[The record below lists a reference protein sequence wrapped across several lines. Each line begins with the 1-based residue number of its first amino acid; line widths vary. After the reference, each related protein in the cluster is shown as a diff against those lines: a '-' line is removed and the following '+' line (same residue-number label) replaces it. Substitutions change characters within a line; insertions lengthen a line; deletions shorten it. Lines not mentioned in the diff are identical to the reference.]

1 MAEEVDEKARRKQL
15 ARDCDRRLSGSRP
28 RTMREMLDAIAEAP
42 VDLDQLTDQY
52 LDGPI
57 TLLEERVAALLGK
70 PAACFFPTGTMAQQV
85 ALRCW
90 AGRTG
95 NPTVALHPASHPEV
109 HENYAYSTLTGLR
122 AVWPTTQP
130 RQPTPDEVRDIAEPY
145 GTLMLELPLRE
156 PGYLLPTWDDLVAI
170 VGHARDRG
178 ARVHFDGARLWEST
192 VYLGQDLATV
202 AALADTVYVSFY
214 KTLGS
219 LAGAA
224 LVGPADVMTEARVWR
239 RRYGGHMF
247 QQWPS
252 AVMAMAGLDRI
263 LPRIPSYVEHARVVA
278 EALAQVP
285 GARVYPAPPHTHE
298 FQLCL
303 PYPAERLNEAALAL
317 AEEEKTWFA
326 YGFSDRVPTGS
337 AVAEI
342 SITEDGLLW
351 SADDVIRVATSLIN
365 RAAA

>member
-130 RQPTPDEVRDIAEPY
+130 RQPTPMR
-145 GTLMLELPLRE
+145 
-156 PGYLLPTWDDLVAI
+156 
-170 VGHARDRG
+170 
-178 ARVHFDGARLWEST
+178 S
-192 VYLGQDLATV
+192 
-202 AALADTVYVSFY
+202 
-214 KTLGS
+214 
-219 LAGAA
+219 
-224 LVGPADVMTEARVWR
+224 
-239 RRYGGHMF
+239 
-247 QQWPS
+247 
-252 AVMAMAGLDRI
+252 
-263 LPRIPSYVEHARVVA
+263 
-278 EALAQVP
+278 
-285 GARVYPAPPHTHE
+285 
-298 FQLCL
+298 
-303 PYPAERLNEAALAL
+303 
-317 AEEEKTWFA
+317 
-326 YGFSDRVPTGS
+326 
-337 AVAEI
+337 
-342 SITEDGLLW
+342 
-351 SADDVIRVATSLIN
+351 ATSPS
-365 RAAA
+365 RTGR